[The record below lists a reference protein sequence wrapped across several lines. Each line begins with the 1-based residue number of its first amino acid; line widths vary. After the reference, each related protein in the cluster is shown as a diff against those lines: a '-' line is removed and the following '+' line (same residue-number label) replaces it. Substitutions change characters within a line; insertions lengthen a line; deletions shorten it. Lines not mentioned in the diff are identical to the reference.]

1 MATIKTGRMPLG
13 DIRKLLEMGLT
24 YRKIAAISGHPISSI
39 STMARCWGI
48 DRKMGRR
55 KATE

>member
-1 MATIKTGRMPLG
+1 MATIKTGRMPLE

-24 YRKIAAISGHPISSI
+24 YRKIAAICGYPIGSI

-48 DRKMGRR
+48 NRPMGRR
-55 KATE
+55 KAVE

>member
-1 MATIKTGRMPLG
+1 MATIKTGRMPLE

-24 YRKIAAISGHPISSI
+24 YRKIAAICGYPIGSI

-48 DRKMGRR
+48 DRPMGRR
-55 KATE
+55 KATQ

>member
-1 MATIKTGRMPLG
+1 MATIKADRMSLE

-24 YRKIAAISGHPISSI
+24 FRKIAAICGYPISSI

-48 DRKMGRR
+48 DRPMGRR